1 MKNKKFILQYHIM
14 ILIVMVFLVIFSIL
28 PLFGNIMAFQKFV
41 PAKGF
46 FKSEWV
52 GLKNIVFIFQIPD
65 SKVVIGNTIYIAV
78 LKTVADL
85 FVPLMVA
92 LLLNEVKKVRFKRSV
107 QTVIYM
113 PYFLSWVILG
123 GILKTLLASDGAFN
137 NMLQLFGVTEAVPF
151 FTSNTWFRPMLIVSH
166 VWKGFGYGTII
177 YLAAIT
183 GVDPGMYE
191 AAAIDG
197 AGRWRRLWNITL
209 PSIKSTVILLAT
221 LSLGNVLNAGFEQIL
236 NLYNPLVYDTADVID
251 TYVYRMGL
259 LDMQF
264 SQAAAVGL
272 LKSVIS
278 LILIVISYALAN
290 RVAKYEIF

>member
-1 MKNKKFILQYHIM
+1 M